1 MQALHKMFMLINYKE
16 HWKVSWEWVKVLQP
30 KDMTTQLRE
39 KIRQR
44 LVLLK
49 ILMTLKVILEK
60 RKFMMKFFI
69 DIKNK
74 KWSKKLK
81 IQSIKKLL
89 KLLLIYQNCRI
100 KNQKNLKKT
109 MTPNMRVEI
118 QIQIQNKK
126 NLTSKII

>member
-1 MQALHKMFMLINYKE
+1 
-16 HWKVSWEWVKVLQP
+16 VKVLQP

-74 KWSKKLK
+74 K
-81 IQSIKKLL
+81 
-89 KLLLIYQNCRI
+89 
-100 KNQKNLKKT
+100 
-109 MTPNMRVEI
+109 
-118 QIQIQNKK
+118 
-126 NLTSKII
+126 